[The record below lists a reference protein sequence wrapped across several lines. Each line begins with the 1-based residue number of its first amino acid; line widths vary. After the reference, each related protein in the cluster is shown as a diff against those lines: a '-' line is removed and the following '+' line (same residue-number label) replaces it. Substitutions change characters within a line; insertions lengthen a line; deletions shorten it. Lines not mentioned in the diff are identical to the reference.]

1 MIYPLVK
8 SYVLCSTHVTQLIWL
23 LIICPLLIIEHSSYT
38 IFTVYNYIHLCF
50 SLSTY
55 VKPVCYIVYFTIYI
69 LYLGRAMA
77 LWKNLKVVIPN
88 NVVNNLISYKFNPVI
103 TLIVEL
109 PLHGRFKRPFY
120 IRYACSFYLVSSI
133 YFQKVFNDKKRT

>member
-103 TLIVEL
+103 TLIVL
-109 PLHGRFKRPFY
+109 STYDMRVHFIWFHPSIFKRSSM
-120 IRYACSFYLVSSI
+120 IRNELN
-133 YFQKVFNDKKRT
+133 KM